1 MNKVLPY
8 GTGKSKREE
17 VEEMFDEIS
26 PRYDFLN
33 RFLSLGIDIYWRK
46 KAVHQ
51 LKKRISINPRLLD
64 VATGTADLALACL
77 KLKPKE
83 IIGLDISK
91 NMLDFGRK
99 KLLKKNIRNIRL
111 IHSDILDFTDDE
123 GFDGITVAFGVRNFE
138 DPLLG
143 LKKMYD
149 LLKPNGVLMV
159 LEFSI
164 PQNTFFRA
172 IYQFYFNRIL
182 PLWGKLFSG
191 NPRAYMYLPESV
203 NAFPYGE
210 KFTKLMMQS
219 GFNQTEFIPLTGGIA
234 TLYFGKKIV

>member
-17 VEEMFDEIS
+17 VEEMFDQIS

-33 RFLSLGIDIYWRK
+33 RFLSLGIDIYWRR
-46 KAVHQ
+46 KAVRQ
-51 LKKRISINPRLLD
+51 LKKRINNNPRLLD
-64 VATGTADLALACL
+64 VATGTADLAIACSIL
-77 KLKPKE
+77 QPKE

-91 NMLDFGRK
+91 NMLDVGRK
-99 KLLKKNIRNIRL
+99 KLIKKNIRNIRL
-111 IHSDILDFTDDE
+111 IHTDILDFIDEE

-164 PQNTFFRA
+164 PQNPFFYAVYR
-172 IYQFYFNRIL
+172 FYFNRIL
-182 PLWGKLFSG
+182 PLWGKWFSG
-191 NPRAYMYLPESV
+191 NRRAYAYLPESV
-203 NAFPYGE
+203 NAFPFGE
-210 KFTKLMMQS
+210 KFTNLMIQS
-219 GFNQTEFIPLTGGIA
+219 GFKQTEYMSLTGGIA

>member
-33 RFLSLGIDIYWRK
+33 RFLSLGIDIYWRN
-46 KAVHQ
+46 KAVYQ
-51 LKKRISINPRLLD
+51 LKKRIKNNSRLLD

-77 KLKPKE
+77 KLQPKE

-91 NMLDFGRK
+91 NMLDYGRK
-99 KLLKKNIRNIRL
+99 KLVKKNIRNIRL
-111 IHSDILDFTDDE
+111 IHSDILDFIDDE

-138 DPLLG
+138 EPLSG

-164 PQNTFFRA
+164 PQNSFFRA
-172 IYQFYFNRIL
+172 IYQFYFNSIL

-191 NPRAYMYLPESV
+191 NRRAYTYLPESV

-210 KFTKLMMQS
+210 KFTNLMIQC
-219 GFNQTEFIPLTGGIA
+219 GFKQTEFIPLSGGIA